1 MHQCLT
7 ESIHSKNAFQ
17 SGIVAEAYNPSYLG
31 SGDRKITVQA
41 RSWRHHISTNKLYG
55 VANTCNA
62 CYVAGV
68 DRRILV

>member
-31 SGDRKITVQA
+31 SGDKKDNGSMPTLGKKL
-41 RSWRHHISTNKLYG
+41 TNPYL
-55 VANTCNA
+55 NQ
-62 CYVAGV
+62 
-68 DRRILV
+68 